1 MTMRVRDVMAHTVVA
16 VTKDSSFAQVV
27 ATLERFRVGAVA
39 VIDADRRVL
48 GVVSEDD
55 LLLKETTPAGH
66 GGLLRH
72 RRRRRRRDHRKAG
85 GTTAGELM
93 TAPAITVTPGTP
105 VRDAASLMHEKR
117 IKQLPVIDP
126 VHGRVLG
133 MLRQSDLLKVFE
145 RPERELRAEIR
156 RAIADRTAL
165 DPDALSIGIEDGM
178 VTIGGAAVPRSQAA
192 GLAEAVCSVDGV
204 IAVDLDAAVAADEA
218 L

>member
-16 VTKDSSFAQVV
+16 VTRDSTFAQVV

-39 VIDADRRVL
+39 VIDADRRVV

-55 LLLKETTPAGH
+55 LLLKETTAAGPAR
-66 GGLLRH
+66 LLRSL
-72 RRRRRRRDHRKAG
+72 RRRRREHRKAG

-93 TAPAITVTPGTP
+93 TAPAITVTPGTS
-105 VRDAASLMHEKR
+105 VREAAILMHDRR

-133 MLRQSDLLKVFE
+133 MLRQADLLKVFD
-145 RPERELRAEIR
+145 RPAPELRAEIR

-165 DPDALSIGIEDGM
+165 DPDALSIGIDDGM

-192 GLAEAVCSVDGV
+192 ELTEAVCSVDGV
-204 IAVDLDAAVAADEA
+204 IAVDLTAAVVADEA
-218 L
+218 H